1 MQGVC
6 LDVEMPF
13 RANVKAVI
21 NGRRVEL
28 PVRRLLE
35 GAHAGRLA
43 KIGSAGYRLHRA
55 PRLWE
60 FDWEGDMEDVA
71 EDDGRCDV
79 YTLRVRQMNDQ
90 WAWSSPIRV
99 GVD

>member
-1 MQGVC
+1 
-6 LDVEMPF
+6 MPF